1 MVMLRKLLV
10 TIVLVITVFGCKKHD
25 IFDVNAPDALST
37 NRDTLVNPSDDFF
50 AYANGGWFKIN
61 PIPETEKSNGI
72 FRTIQDTINNQVK
85 NICEKSALANDKKG
99 TNKQKIGDFYASG
112 MDTIA
117 IDKSGINPI
126 KSEIAKID
134 AIADIPTLVASMAHL
149 HTIGASPA
157 FSFYVGQDDKISTKY
172 AVFLAQGGLGLG
184 NRDYYFNTDTETVN
198 IRKEYLNHLQAM
210 SAFLGENQIGCVK
223 NAALILKLETDL
235 AKASR
240 KLEALRDPIKN
251 YNKMTVANFSIM
263 TSNLAWTETLPLLG
277 VKNTDSI
284 IVGQPEFYI
293 ALNKMLRTYSIADW
307 KTYLKW
313 DLLNSY
319 ASYLGSDVEK
329 QNFKFYSTVL
339 SGITKQKPRWK
350 RVVEQTDE
358 SLGELI
364 GQVYVD
370 EYLPKG
376 TKEKLLEI
384 GNNIRTVYADHIK
397 KLDWMSEPTKIKAL
411 SKLDKIVMKVGY
423 PDKWKDLSTINISK
437 KSYCAN
443 VMEVNKWYY
452 NYMIS
457 KFGKPVDRNEWSMQ
471 PQTYNAYYN
480 PSNNEIVVPAC
491 NIIVP
496 GFEGRMPD
504 DAVLYG
510 IIGGSTFGH
519 EITHGFDDQGSQYD
533 EKGNLNNWWTAED
546 LKKFKEKTKLIV
558 AQFNKYE
565 ALPNKFV
572 NGDATQGENIADLG
586 GVVMG
591 YEAFKKTEQYKTNQ
605 KIAKLSPDQRFFLSY
620 GYAWMVNIKKE
631 ALANQLL
638 TDVHAPAKFRIN
650 GPLSNIPEFYKTFN
664 IKEGSKMRLPEN
676 ERVVIW

>member
-1 MVMLRKLLV
+1 MKFNTITLLFSGVIML
-10 TIVLVITVFGCKKHD
+10 TASCKKEKD
-25 IFDVNAPDALST
+25 FDPNTPDALIT
-37 NRDTLVNPSDDFF
+37 NRDTLVSPSDDFF
-50 AYANGGWFKIN
+50 MYANGGWFKQN
-61 PIPETEKSNGI
+61 PIPDSERSNGI

-85 NICEKSALANDKKG
+85 QICEKSAAANADKG
-99 TNKQKIGDFYASG
+99 SNKQKIGDFYSSG
-112 MDTIA
+112 MDTLTINKA
-117 IDKSGINPI
+117 GITPL
-126 KSEIAKID
+126 KTELAKID
-134 AIADIPTLVASMAHL
+134 AITDVPSLLSTIAHL

-157 FSFYVGQDDKISTKY
+157 FSFYVSQDDKISTKY
-172 AVFLAQGGLGLG
+172 AVFFSQGGLGLG
-184 NRDYYFNTDTETVN
+184 NRDYYFNTDKETVT
-198 IRKEYLNHLQAM
+198 IRNEYVKHLESM
-210 SAFLGENQIGCVK
+210 SKLMGNTDFVAK
-223 NAALILKLETDL
+223 NSAATIMKLETDL

-251 YNKMTVANFSIM
+251 YNKMTIGDLNKITTNISWDKI
-263 TSNLAWTETLPLLG
+263 LPLMG
-277 VKNTDSI
+277 IAKADSV
-284 IVGQPEFYI
+284 IVGQPEFYK
-293 ALNKMLRTYSIADW
+293 ALGNMIKNYSIADW

-313 DLLNSY
+313 DLENSF
-319 ASYLGSDVEK
+319 ATYLGSDIEK

-339 SGITKQKPRWK
+339 SGVAKQKPRWK
-350 RVVEQTDE
+350 RVVEQTDG

-376 TKEKLLEI
+376 SKEKLLEI
-384 GNNIRTVYADHIK
+384 GNNIRDVYAEHIK
-397 KLDWMSEPTKIKAL
+397 KLDWMSEPTKQKAL
-411 SKLDKIVMKVGY
+411 SKLAKIVMKVGY
-423 PDKWKDLSTINISK
+423 PDKWKDMSSVSINK
-437 KSYCAN
+437 NSYCAN
-443 VMEVNKWYY
+443 VIEVNKWSY

-457 KFGKPVDRNEWSMQ
+457 KYGKPVDRKEWNMQ

-480 PSNNEIVVPAC
+480 PSNNEICVPAC
-491 NIIVP
+491 NILVP

-504 DAVLYG
+504 DAILYG

-533 EKGNLNNWWTAED
+533 ENGNLNNWWTTED
-546 LKKFKEKTKLIV
+546 LKKFQAKTKLIV

-565 ALPNKFV
+565 ALPTKFV

-591 YEAFKKTEQYKTNQ
+591 YEAFKKTNQYKTNQ
-605 KIAKLSPDQRFFLSY
+605 KIAKLSPDQRYFLAY
-620 GYAWMVNIKKE
+620 GYAWMVNIKNE
-631 ALANQLL
+631 ALAQQMM

>member
-1 MVMLRKLLV
+1 MKFNS
-10 TIVLVITVFGCKKHD
+10 IVLLFSGVIMLAVSCKKEQD
-25 IFDVNAPDALST
+25 FDPNAPDALIT
-37 NRDTLVNPSDDFF
+37 NRDTLVNPADDFF
-50 AYANGGWFKIN
+50 MYANGGWFKKN
-61 PIPETEKSNGI
+61 PIPDSERSNGI

-85 NICEKSALANDKKG
+85 QICEKSAAAKADKG
-99 TNKQKIGDFYASG
+99 SNKQKIGDFYASG

-117 IDKSGINPI
+117 IDKAGITPL
-126 KSEIAKID
+126 KTELAKIE
-134 AIADIPTLVASMAHL
+134 AITDTPSLLAQIAHL

-157 FSFYVGQDDKISTKY
+157 FSFYVSQDDKISTKY
-172 AVFLAQGGLGLG
+172 AVFFSQGGLGLG
-184 NRDYYFNTDTETVN
+184 DRDYYFNTDKETVT
-198 IRKEYLNHLQAM
+198 IRNEYVKHLEAM
-210 SAFLGENQIGCVK
+210 SQLLGNTEAVSSQ
-223 NAALILKLETDL
+223 NASVIMKLETDL

-251 YNKMTVANFSIM
+251 YNKMAVADLNKI
-263 TSNLAWTETLPLLG
+263 TTNIAWDKTLPLMG
-277 VKNTDSI
+277 INKADSV
-284 IVGQPEFYI
+284 IVGQPEFYK
-293 ALNKMLRTYSIADW
+293 ALNTMLKSYSIADW

-313 DLLNSY
+313 DLQNTF
-319 ASYLGSDVEK
+319 ASYLGSDIEK
-329 QNFKFYSTVL
+329 QNFKFYSTIL
-339 SGITKQKPRWK
+339 SGVATQKPRWK
-350 RVVEQTDE
+350 RVVEQTDG

-364 GQVYVD
+364 GQVYVE

-384 GNNIRTVYADHIK
+384 GNNIREVYAEHIK
-397 KLDWMSEPTKIKAL
+397 KLDWMSEPTKKKAL
-411 SKLDKIVMKVGY
+411 SKLAKIVMKVGF
-423 PDKWKDLSTINISK
+423 PDKWKDMSSVTIDKN
-437 KSYCAN
+437 SYCAN
-443 VMEVNKWYY
+443 VMAVNKWSH
-452 NYMIS
+452 NYMVA
-457 KFGKPVDRNEWSMQ
+457 KYGKPVDRTEWGMF

-480 PSNNEIVVPAC
+480 PSNNEICVPAC
-491 NIIVP
+491 NILVP

-533 EKGNLNNWWTAED
+533 ENGNLNNWWTAED
-546 LKKFKEKTKLIV
+546 LKKFQAKTKLIV

-565 ALPNKFV
+565 ALPTKFV

-591 YEAFKKTEQYKTNQ
+591 YEAFKKTNQYKTNQ
-605 KIAKLSPDQRFFLSY
+605 KIAKLSPDQRYFLAY
-620 GYAWMVNIKKE
+620 GYAWMVNIKNE
-631 ALANQLL
+631 ALAQQMM

>member
-1 MVMLRKLLV
+1 MKYNTIALLFSGVIML
-10 TIVLVITVFGCKKHD
+10 TASCKKEKD
-25 IFDVNAPDALST
+25 FDPNAPDALTT
-37 NRDTLVNPSDDFF
+37 NRDTLVSPSDDFF
-50 AYANGGWFKIN
+50 MYANGGWFKQN
-61 PIPETEKSNGI
+61 PIPDSERSNGI

-85 NICEKSALANDKKG
+85 QICEKSAASNADKG
-99 TNKQKIGDFYASG
+99 SNKQKIGDFYASG

-117 IDKSGINPI
+117 INKAGLSPLKG
-126 KSEIAKID
+126 ELAKID
-134 AIADIPTLVASMAHL
+134 AITDVPSLLSAMAHL

-157 FSFYVGQDDKISTKY
+157 FSTYVGQDDKISTKY
-172 AVFLAQGGLGLG
+172 AVFFSQGGLGLG
-184 NRDYYFNTDTETVN
+184 NRDYYFNTDKETVN
-198 IRKEYLNHLQAM
+198 IRNEYVKHLQVM
-210 SAFLGENQIGCVK
+210 SKFLGNSEAVSAQ
-223 NAALILKLETDL
+223 NASVIMKLETDL

-251 YNKMTVANFSIM
+251 YNKMAVADLNKITTNM
-263 TSNLAWTETLPLLG
+263 AWEKTLPLMG
-277 VKNTDSI
+277 ITKADSV
-284 IVGQPEFYI
+284 IVGQPEFYK
-293 ALNKMLRTYSIADW
+293 ALNVMIKSYSIADW

-313 DLLNSY
+313 DLENSF
-319 ASYLGSDVEK
+319 ATYLGSDIEK

-339 SGITKQKPRWK
+339 SGVATQKPRWK
-350 RVVEQTDE
+350 RVVEQTDG

-384 GNNIRTVYADHIK
+384 GNNIRDVYADHIK
-397 KLDWMSEPTKIKAL
+397 KLDWMSEPTKKKAL
-411 SKLDKIVMKVGY
+411 SKLSKIVMKVGF
-423 PDKWKDLSTINISK
+423 PDKWKDMSSVTITKN
-437 KSYCAN
+437 SYCTN
-443 VMEVNKWYY
+443 VMAVNKWSH
-452 NYMIS
+452 NYMVS
-457 KFGKPVDRNEWSMQ
+457 KYGKPVDRTEWGMF

-480 PSNNEIVVPAC
+480 PSNNEICVPAC
-491 NIIVP
+491 NILVP

-533 EKGNLNNWWTAED
+533 ENGNLNNWWTAED
-546 LKKFKEKTKLIV
+546 LKKFQAKTKLIV

-565 ALPNKFV
+565 ALPTKFV

-591 YEAFKKTEQYKTNQ
+591 YEAFKKTNQYKTNQ
-605 KIAKLSPDQRFFLSY
+605 KIAKLSPDQRYFLAY

-631 ALANQLL
+631 SLAQQMM

>member
-1 MVMLRKLLV
+1 MLAV
-10 TIVLVITVFGCKKHD
+10 SCKNEQD
-25 IFDVNAPDALST
+25 FDPNAPDALIT
-37 NRDTLVNPSDDFF
+37 NRDTLVNPADDFF
-50 AYANGGWFKIN
+50 MYANGGWFKKN
-61 PIPETEKSNGI
+61 PIPDSERSNGI

-85 NICEKSALANDKKG
+85 QICEKAAAAKADKG
-99 TNKQKIGDFYASG
+99 SNKQKIGDFYASG

-117 IDKSGINPI
+117 IDKAGITPL
-126 KSEIAKID
+126 KTELAKIE
-134 AIADIPTLVASMAHL
+134 AITDTPSLLAQIAHL

-157 FSFYVGQDDKISTKY
+157 FSFYVSQDDKISTKY
-172 AVFLAQGGLGLG
+172 AVFFSQGGLGLG
-184 NRDYYFNTDTETVN
+184 DRDYYFNTDKETVT
-198 IRKEYLNHLQAM
+198 IRNEYVKHLEAM
-210 SAFLGENQIGCVK
+210 SQLLGNSEAVSSQ
-223 NAALILKLETDL
+223 NASVIMKLETDL

-251 YNKMTVANFSIM
+251 YNKMAVADLNKI
-263 TSNLAWTETLPLLG
+263 TTNIAWDKTLPLMG
-277 VKNTDSI
+277 INKADSV
-284 IVGQPEFYI
+284 IVGQPEFYK
-293 ALNKMLRTYSIADW
+293 ALNTMLKSYSIADW

-313 DLLNSY
+313 DLQNTF
-319 ASYLGSDVEK
+319 ASYLGSDIEK
-329 QNFKFYSTVL
+329 QNFKFYSTIL
-339 SGITKQKPRWK
+339 SGVATQKPRWK
-350 RVVEQTDE
+350 RVVEQTDG

-364 GQVYVD
+364 GQVYVE

-384 GNNIRTVYADHIK
+384 GNNIREVYAEHIK
-397 KLDWMSEPTKIKAL
+397 KLDWMSEPTKKKAL
-411 SKLDKIVMKVGY
+411 SKLAKIVMKVGF
-423 PDKWKDLSTINISK
+423 PDKWKDMSSVTIDKN
-437 KSYCAN
+437 SYCAN
-443 VMEVNKWYY
+443 VMAVNKWSH
-452 NYMIS
+452 NYMVA
-457 KFGKPVDRNEWSMQ
+457 KYGKPVDRTEWGMF

-480 PSNNEIVVPAC
+480 PSNNEICVPAC
-491 NIIVP
+491 NILVP

-533 EKGNLNNWWTAED
+533 ENGNLNNWWTAED
-546 LKKFKEKTKLIV
+546 LKKFQAKTKLIV

-565 ALPNKFV
+565 ALPTKFV

-591 YEAFKKTEQYKTNQ
+591 YEAFKKTTQYKTNQ
-605 KIAKLSPDQRFFLSY
+605 KIAKLSPDQRYFLAY
-620 GYAWMVNIKKE
+620 GYAWMVNIKNE
-631 ALANQLL
+631 ALAQQMM